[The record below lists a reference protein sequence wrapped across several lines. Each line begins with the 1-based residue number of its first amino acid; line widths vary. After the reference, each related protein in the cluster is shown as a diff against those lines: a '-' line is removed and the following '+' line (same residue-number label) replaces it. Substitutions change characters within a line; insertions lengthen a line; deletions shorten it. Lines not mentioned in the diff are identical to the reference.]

1 MSHYGLICISMITN
15 ISKTSWLP
23 SHMHV
28 RVLSRFSRVWL
39 FVTPWTV
46 ARQAPPPVKFFRQ
59 EYCSG
64 LPWPSPGDLTDSG
77 TDPVSCVHCIGRQV
91 LYHCTTWRPHIY
103 MISYKWD
110 SFYAGYFLSFI
121 VFSYFSFLLADFT
134 HLPFYPTSLS
144 SPLTQV
150 MLVRTR
156 TLSLTFS
163 FTKMLLFST
172 YFSASCFAWR
182 TTLHKNGFKLTG
194 LFRILSSD
202 CIIFYDKDILWFIQQ
217 FSW

>member
-15 ISKTSWLP
+15 VSKTSWLH

-28 RVLSRFSRVWL
+28 RVLSHFSHVWL
-39 FVTPWTV
+39 FLTPWTV
-46 ARQAPPPVKFFRQ
+46 ARQAPPPMKFFRQ
-59 EYCSG
+59 EYWSG
-64 LPWPSPGDLTDSG
+64 LPWPPPADLDSG
-77 TDPVSCVHCIGRQV
+77 TEPVSCVCWIGRQV
-91 LYHCTTWRPHIY
+91 LYHCTTWRPHIC

-110 SFYAGYFLSFI
+110 SLYAGYFFSFT

-150 MLVRTR
+150 MLVKTH

-163 FTKMLLFST
+163 FTKMWLFST
-172 YFSASCFAWR
+172 
-182 TTLHKNGFKLTG
+182 
-194 LFRILSSD
+194 
-202 CIIFYDKDILWFIQQ
+202 
-217 FSW
+217 